1 MQPETIL
8 QDVLATTPI
17 EWLSQVEDAY
27 VIGVED
33 AFIAIGRANLLRP
46 SHIKHANMLME
57 ICIQQAKLQ
66 TEASRNRVP
75 REGLDL

>member
-1 MQPETIL
+1 MSPETIL
-8 QDVLATTPI
+8 QDVLATTPV
-17 EWLSQVEDAY
+17 EYLSQIEDAY
-27 VIGVED
+27 TIGIED

-57 ICIQQAKLQ
+57 ICIEQAKLQ